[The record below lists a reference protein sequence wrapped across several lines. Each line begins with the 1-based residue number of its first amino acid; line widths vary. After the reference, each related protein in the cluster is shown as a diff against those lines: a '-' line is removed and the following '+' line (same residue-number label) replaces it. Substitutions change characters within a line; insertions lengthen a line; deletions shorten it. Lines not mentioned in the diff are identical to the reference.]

1 MTDLLLY
8 ERPVRLNRFA
18 HADLRYTPPTD
29 FMFCRAVM
37 AAPLMAVEFPTAC
50 RQYPIV
56 FVQAPDGTLGAQA
69 VLSLVADDNA
79 FVDHQGRWTATYIPA
94 AIRRYPF
101 VLAEIVGNASDF
113 DVAVDEA
120 SPCFSRD
127 HGQALFS
134 PEGEPE
140 PILKAQI
147 QFLQAVLQEHRRTLQ
162 FARALGNAGLLVPRA
177 VEIVRADQKRFGV
190 RDALVVDEAKLV
202 ALPAPTAQAFLA
214 SGYLG
219 WIYAHLL
226 SLQCFLPLANRAG
239 QTIDEDA
246 IPWWG
251 K

>member
-18 HADLRYTPPTD
+18 HADLRFTPPTD

-79 FVDHQGRWTATYIPA
+79 FVDRQGRWTATYIPA

-101 VLAEIVGNASDF
+101 VLAEIVGNPADF

-140 PILKAQI
+140 LAAAAELPAETAAAELPADEH
-147 QFLQAVLQEHRRTLQ
+147 QAV
-162 FARALGNAGLLVPRA
+162 GVMDGVDGPPKGLLGAFAETEPQPSGDVLLA
-177 VEIVRADQKRFGV
+177 AAEAADLAG
-190 RDALVVDEAKLV
+190 DG
-202 ALPAPTAQAFLA
+202 PARP
-214 SGYLG
+214 SR
-219 WIYAHLL
+219 
-226 SLQCFLPLANRAG
+226 CRRR
-239 QTIDEDA
+239 
-246 IPWWG
+246 
-251 K
+251 